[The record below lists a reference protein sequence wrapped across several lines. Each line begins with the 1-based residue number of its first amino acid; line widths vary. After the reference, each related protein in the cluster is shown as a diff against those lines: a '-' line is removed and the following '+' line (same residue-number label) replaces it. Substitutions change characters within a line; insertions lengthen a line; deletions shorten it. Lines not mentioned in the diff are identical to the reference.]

1 MTRTIYFGAH
11 TSIAD
16 GVINGLKYIT
26 EIGGNVSQIFLG
38 NRLSSQLKYKTKLT
52 LEQKKDIRKYL
63 RDNNHLLFVHAA
75 YVLNLASKPPTSAAI
90 GYQLDSLRYDLELG
104 DEIGSS
110 GLVIHLGNQLK
121 LDKEEAYRN
130 MCGCVMRV
138 IDTSKGRGR
147 ILLETSAGAGTQIG
161 VGLNDFAYLWNMFPK
176 SYHRRLGVCVDTAH
190 IFSAGIPINHPE
202 EVKKYFMEFDKLI
215 GLEHLYLV
223 HLNDSK
229 AELNAR
235 VDRHENLEQ
244 GYIFDPEKKGS
255 IKALQNILVFLTK
268 HNIPALLETPGDG
281 SAKDPDAGS
290 YQYQIEMIKKLVAEY
305 KKLPKPSI
313 NIASKY
319 SKRFLSKKTHKKQYG
334 GKSKF
339 ADVEPNRTII
349 KVMMD
354 FGDLL
359 KKRKDIFRGRS
370 LQTGSIILREYNQ
383 KIESGEQLK
392 GIPRIGA
399 GIREKVDEIIKTGT
413 IKEYEDMKAEVVK
426 VNPRIK
432 LKDELESI
440 LGIGPSESEKLIK
453 QGVSSIAD
461 LKKKVFVDGTIV
473 LNHQQ
478 IVGLKYYDDLN
489 KDIPRDVAHRI
500 VLNIEK
506 AVRTK
511 GGEKEDADGWKDLEI
526 IHAGSYPS
534 GKVASKDIDILI
546 FDPKIKTREQLMRS
560 TLLIDLCN
568 FLEKKKLILETLSL
582 GPSKFLGVVPGTKSS
597 DYAKHLDIRLI
608 PTESRVFAYF
618 FYTSG
623 GKFNQMIRN
632 IAKDKGYKLSEFDLI
647 DKNGKS
653 IKVESEEDI
662 FKILGMEFIP
672 MEDRRAL

>member
-1 MTRTIYFGAH
+1 MPRTIYFGAH
-11 TSIAD
+11 TSISD

-52 LEQKKDIRKYL
+52 DVEKKEIKEYL
-63 RDNNHLLFVHAA
+63 KDNNHLLFVHAA

-121 LDKEEAYRN
+121 LGREEAYRN
-130 MCGCVMRV
+130 MCGCVMKV

-161 VGLNDFAYLWNMFPK
+161 VGLADFAELWNLFPK

-190 IFSAGIPINHPE
+190 IFSAGIPLNEPE
-202 EVKKYFMEFDKLI
+202 EVKKYFREFDKLI

-244 GYIFDPEKKGS
+244 GYIFDPQKKGS
-255 IKALQNILVFLTK
+255 IKALQNILIFLTK
-268 HNIPALLETPGDG
+268 NNIPALLETPGDG
-281 SAKDPDAGS
+281 SAKDEEAGS
-290 YQYQIEMIKKLVAEY
+290 YQYQIEMIKKLVSEY
-305 KKLPKPSI
+305 KKLPNPSI
-313 NIASKY
+313 NLSTKY
-319 SKRFLSKKTHKKQYG
+319 SKRFLRTRTHKYTKKHTG

-339 ADVEPNRTII
+339 ADLEPNRTII
-349 KVMMD
+349 KLLMD

-392 GIPRIGA
+392 GIPRIGV

-413 IKEYEDMKAEVVK
+413 IKEYEDMKTIVNE

-440 LGIGPSESEKLIK
+440 LGVGPSESEKLIK
-453 QGVSSIAD
+453 QGALSIAD
-461 LKKKVFVDGTIV
+461 LKKKVSDGTIV

-478 IVGLKYYDDLN
+478 MIGLKYYDDLN
-489 KDIPRDVAHRI
+489 KDIPRNVAHQI
-500 VLNIEK
+500 VLKIEK

-511 GGEKEDADGWKDLEI
+511 GGENDDWKDLEI

-582 GPSKFLGVVPGTKSS
+582 GQSKFLGVVPGTKTS

-632 IAKDKGYKLSEFDLI
+632 IAKTKGYKLSEFDLI

-662 FKILGMEFIP
+662 FKVLGMDFIP
-672 MEDRRAL
+672 MEDRRVL